1 MSTETSKNSRHPE
14 LAHDAPEGP
23 RRQRIVLLSLAVLV
37 AQLLVPAS
45 YYIGERDADERFAWR
60 MFSNRRAETCK
71 VQATERRATDPEG
84 ASRRLRLSGLI
95 HRAWIHGLSR
105 RRPGI
110 VDKFFSWRC
119 EEPEV
124 RSITLIRRCRSATGE
139 PMPPD
144 EIEHRCERA
153 P

>member
-1 MSTETSKNSRHPE
+1 MSTESTQPSPDES
-14 LAHDAPEGP
+14 AASDAPEGL
-23 RRQRIVLLSLAVLV
+23 RRRRVLGLAYALLA

-45 YYIGERDADERFAWR
+45 YYLGASDADERFAWR

-71 VQATERRATDPEG
+71 VQATERREG
-84 ASRRLRLSGLI
+84 PAGQVQHLRLSAVM

-110 VDKFFSWRC
+110 VHKFFSWRC
-119 EEPEV
+119 EDPQVSELA
-124 RSITLIRRCRSATGE
+124 LIRHCRSATGE
-139 PMPPD
+139 PLPTD
-144 EIEHRCERA
+144 RIEHRCERH